1 MGEQSGANIS
11 CSSARSWDLLRFT
24 SLDMYFTLVK
34 ISSLTTMKHLQNY
47 AKKIESVL
55 KVKLKG
61 QRDEER
67 CHFVKMEENKSL
79 PNYF

>member
-1 MGEQSGANIS
+1 
-11 CSSARSWDLLRFT
+11 
-24 SLDMYFTLVK
+24 
-34 ISSLTTMKHLQNY
+34 MKHLQNY

-55 KVKLKG
+55 KVKLKA